1 MTTYIMRRV
10 LLMIPTLFLVSLM
23 VFLVIRLLPGDVVE
37 NVIGQFASLSE
48 GDREAVREDLGL
60 DKPWYEQYWDF
71 ITGAIQ
77 GDFGDSLQS
86 RTPIS
91 EALQDR
97 VPVSVELGLI
107 ALFIAVAVGVP
118 LGVIAAIRQDSLLDY
133 VTRSTAI
140 TFVAIPSFWLGT
152 LVIVLPS
159 VWWDWAPPIQ
169 YKDFWED
176 PRENLA
182 MIGIPAMILGLGLS
196 GGIMRLTRAQVLEVM
211 RQDYIRT
218 ASSKGLRERTVVVR
232 HALKNALIPVTTL
245 IALQIPIIIGGTV
258 VLETIFSV
266 PGMGAYL
273 VTAAT
278 GSDYTVIQAVN
289 LLVAVV
295 VLTANLITDIIYA
308 YLDPRIRY
316 S

>member
-1 MTTYIMRRV
+1 
-10 LLMIPTLFLVSLM
+10 
-23 VFLVIRLLPGDVVE
+23 
-37 NVIGQFASLSE
+37 
-48 GDREAVREDLGL
+48 
-60 DKPWYEQYWDF
+60 
-71 ITGAIQ
+71 
-77 GDFGDSLQS
+77 
-86 RTPIS
+86 
-91 EALQDR
+91 
-97 VPVSVELGLI
+97 
-107 ALFIAVAVGVP
+107 
-118 LGVIAAIRQDSLLDY
+118 
-133 VTRSTAI
+133 
-140 TFVAIPSFWLGT
+140 
-152 LVIVLPS
+152 
-159 VWWDWAPPIQ
+159 
-169 YKDFWED
+169 
-176 PRENLA
+176 
-182 MIGIPAMILGLGLS
+182 
-196 GGIMRLTRAQVLEVM
+196 MRLTRAQVLEVM

-218 ASSKGLRERTVVVR
+218 ASSKGLRERTVIVR

-295 VLTANLITDIIYA
+295 VLTSNLVTDIIYA

>member
-1 MTTYIMRRV
+1 MRRII
-10 LLMIPTLFLVSLM
+10 LMIPTLLIVSFM
-23 VFLVIRLLPGDVVE
+23 VFMVIRLLPGDVVE

-48 GDREAVREDLGL
+48 GDREAVEEDLGL
-60 DKPWYEQYWDF
+60 NDPWYEQYWDF

-86 RTPIS
+86 RTPIN

-118 LGVIAAIRQDSLLDY
+118 LGIIAAIRQDSILDY

-140 TFVAIPSFWLGT
+140 TFVALPSFWLGT

-169 YKDFWED
+169 YKEFWED

-182 MIGIPAMILGLGLS
+182 MIGIPAAILGLGLS

-218 ASSKGLRERTVVVR
+218 ASSKGLRERTVIIR

-295 VLTANLITDIIYA
+295 VLTSNLVTDIIYA

>member
-1 MTTYIMRRV
+1 M
-10 LLMIPTLFLVSLM
+10 
-23 VFLVIRLLPGDVVE
+23 VIRLLPGDVVE

-48 GDREAVREDLGL
+48 GDREAVEEDLGL
-60 DKPWYEQYWDF
+60 NDPWYEQYWDF

-86 RTPIS
+86 RTPIN

-118 LGVIAAIRQDSLLDY
+118 LGVIAAIRQDSILDY

-140 TFVAIPSFWLGT
+140 TFVALPSFWLGT

-169 YKDFWED
+169 YKEFWDD

-182 MIGIPAMILGLGLS
+182 MIGIPAAILGLGLS

-218 ASSKGLRERTVVVR
+218 ASSKGLRERTVIIR

-295 VLTANLITDIIYA
+295 VLTSNLVTDIIYA

>member
-1 MTTYIMRRV
+1 MTTYIARRII
-10 LLMIPTLFLVSLM
+10 LMVPTLILVSLM

-60 DKPWYEQYWDF
+60 DKPWYEQYYEF
-71 ITGAIQ
+71 MSGALR

-91 EALQDR
+91 EALEDR
-97 VPVSVELGLI
+97 LPVSIQLGLM

-118 LGVIAAIRQDSLLDY
+118 LGVLAAIRQDSVLDY

-140 TFVAIPSFWLGT
+140 TFVALPSFWLGT

-159 VWWDWAPPIQ
+159 VWWGWAPPIQ
-169 YKDFWED
+169 YKEFWED
-176 PRENLA
+176 PRENLV
-182 MIGIPAMILGLGLS
+182 MLGIPAMILGLGLS
-196 GGIMRLTRAQVLEVM
+196 GGIMRLTRAQVLEVL

-218 ASSKGLRERTVVVR
+218 AASKGLRERTVIVR

-245 IALQIPIIIGGTV
+245 IALQIPVIIGGTV

-295 VLTANLITDIIYA
+295 VLTSNLVTDIIYA

>member
-1 MTTYIMRRV
+1 MTTYIARRII
-10 LLMIPTLFLVSLM
+10 LMIPTLILVSLM

-60 DKPWYEQYWDF
+60 DKPWYEQYYEF
-71 ITGAIQ
+71 MSGALR

-91 EALQDR
+91 EALEDR
-97 VPVSVELGLI
+97 LPVSIQLGLM

-118 LGVIAAIRQDSLLDY
+118 LGVLAAIRQDSVLDY

-140 TFVAIPSFWLGT
+140 TFVALPSFWLGT

-159 VWWDWAPPIQ
+159 VWWGWAPPIQ
-169 YKDFWED
+169 YKEFWED
-176 PRENLA
+176 PRENLV
-182 MIGIPAMILGLGLS
+182 MLGIPAMILGLGLS
-196 GGIMRLTRAQVLEVM
+196 GGIMRLTRAQVLEVL

-218 ASSKGLRERTVVVR
+218 AASKGLRERTVIVR

-245 IALQIPIIIGGTV
+245 IALQIPVIIGGTV

-295 VLTANLITDIIYA
+295 VLTSNLVTDIIYA

>member
-1 MTTYIMRRV
+1 MRRII
-10 LLMIPTLFLVSLM
+10 LMIPTLLIVSFM
-23 VFLVIRLLPGDVVE
+23 VFMVIRLLPGDVVE

-48 GDREAVREDLGL
+48 GDREAVEEDLGL
-60 DKPWYEQYWDF
+60 NDPWYEQYWDF

-86 RTPIS
+86 RTPIN

-118 LGVIAAIRQDSLLDY
+118 LGIIAAIRQDSILDY

-140 TFVAIPSFWLGT
+140 TFVALPSFWLGT

-169 YKDFWED
+169 YKEFWED

-182 MIGIPAMILGLGLS
+182 MIGIPAAILGLGLS

-218 ASSKGLRERTVVVR
+218 ASSKGLRERTVIIR

-295 VLTANLITDIIYA
+295 VLTSNLVTDIIYA

-316 S
+316 

>member
-1 MTTYIMRRV
+1 
-10 LLMIPTLFLVSLM
+10 MIPTLLIVSFM
-23 VFLVIRLLPGDVVE
+23 VFMVIRLLPGDVVE

-48 GDREAVREDLGL
+48 GDREAVEEDLGL
-60 DKPWYEQYWDF
+60 NDPWYEQYWDF

-86 RTPIS
+86 RTPIN

-118 LGVIAAIRQDSLLDY
+118 LGIIAAIRQDSILDY

-140 TFVAIPSFWLGT
+140 TFVALPSFWLGT

-169 YKDFWED
+169 YKEFWED

-182 MIGIPAMILGLGLS
+182 MIGIPAAILGLGLS

-218 ASSKGLRERTVVVR
+218 ASSKGLRERTVIIR

-295 VLTANLITDIIYA
+295 VLTSNLVTDIIYA

>member
-1 MTTYIMRRV
+1 MTNYIMRRV
-10 LLMIPTLFLVSLM
+10 LLMIPTLFVVSLM

-48 GDREAVREDLGL
+48 GDREAVEEDLGL
-60 DKPWYEQYWDF
+60 NDPWYEQYWEF

-77 GDFGDSLQS
+77 GDFGNSLQS

-91 EALQDR
+91 EALADR
-97 VPVSVELGLI
+97 VPVSIQLGLM
-107 ALFIAVAVGVP
+107 ALFIAVFVGVP
-118 LGVIAAIRQDSLLDY
+118 LGVLAAIKQDSMIDY

-140 TFVAIPSFWLGT
+140 TFVALPSFWLGT

-169 YKDFWED
+169 YKEFWED
-176 PRENLA
+176 PRENLV
-182 MIGIPAMILGLGLS
+182 MLGIPAIILGLGLS

-218 ASSKGLRERTVVVR
+218 ASSKGLHQRTVIVR

-258 VLETIFSV
+258 VLETIFSI

-295 VLTANLITDIIYA
+295 VLSSNLVTDIIYA